1 MKYTSPIS
9 HNALAQHYQSRL
21 DTLIEHGDVKPF
33 FLWHMLVLFGLP
45 LSALLVLHHDGSK
58 FIRRAVFALILGV
71 AYDLIE
77 NRRSQLGANGYML
90 GALTTY
96 WVIWCAALLIFND
109 VEKKFKRI
117 ERRAAPANVGPE
129 DSGFIDM
136 DKDGDVDGCDAPT
149 SASDGGSTP
158 TVNRKPGDDSTKRQ
172 GSEELK
178 SRREVLVWQAYPRSF
193 LHRLNW
199 AFDLL
204 SNMRGPQWNWR
215 VSTMGPLPAS
225 VNAQLNPGKRDTSRE
240 LSDSELLDARTRL
253 KVAFGCFVKSYLLL
267 DLVKVLM
274 MRDPYFIGMA
284 SPDIPPPFPFD
295 YLSAIPSGVTLY
307 RHMLTG
313 YGVYIALCFGTSFGP
328 PIFLGLSVAFPTFAR
343 AITSVPLDAP
353 WLYADTF
360 GPFFK
365 SALEHGLAGCW
376 GRWWHQLFR
385 VGFTN
390 AGRWILSLLP
400 QRLATNNNIR
410 RAVITFAAFS
420 LSGLLHAFGSHTQ
433 LGDTKP
439 FGPFIFFILQAV
451 GITIEDTFKRV
462 ILPTLLPYKLPRWL
476 RWTGNALFVYFWLTT
491 TGGYAADDFAKG
503 GMWTTEPIP
512 VSPIRG
518 LDLGVKGEGW
528 WCWKEPWFRRI
539 RRERWWE
546 SGLQVL

>member
-1 MKYTSPIS
+1 MS
-9 HNALAQHYQSRL
+9 HTNPVSYNTLAQRFHDRL
-21 DTLIEHGDVKPF
+21 DTLTEHGDTKPF

-45 LSALLVLHHDGSK
+45 LSALLVLHYDGSR
-58 FIRRAVFALILGV
+58 FIRRSIFALILGV
-71 AYDLIE
+71 AFDLIKY
-77 NRRSQLGANGYML
+77 RRSQLGANGYML
-90 GALTTY
+90 GVLTTY
-96 WVIWCAALLIFND
+96 WVIWCATLLIFND

-117 ERRAAPANVGPE
+117 ERRTAPANVGPE

-136 DKDGDVDGCDAPT
+136 DKDGDVDSCDVQT
-149 SASDGGSTP
+149 SGSDGGPTP
-158 TVNRKPGDDSTKRQ
+158 TYNPGPNNDSAKRQ
-172 GSEELK
+172 GYGEPK
-178 SRREVLVWQAYPRSF
+178 SQKEVLIWQAYPQSF

-240 LSDSELLDARTRL
+240 LNDSEVLDARTRL
-253 KVAFGCFVKSYLLL
+253 KIAFASFVKSYLLL
-267 DLVKVLM
+267 DFVKVLM
-274 MRDPYFIGMA
+274 MRDPYFIGMV
-284 SPDIPPPFPFD
+284 SPGIPPPFPFN
-295 YLSAIPSGVTLY
+295 YLSDIPSGITLY

-313 YGVYIALCFGTSFGP
+313 YGVYIALSYGTSFGP
-328 PIFLGLSVAFPTFAR
+328 PIFLGLSVAFPNFAR

-353 WLYADTF
+353 WLYTDTF

-410 RAVITFAAFS
+410 RAVIAFVAFS
-420 LSGLLHAFGSHTQ
+420 LSGLLHAFGSYTQ
-433 LGDTKP
+433 LGDTRP
-439 FGPFIFFILQAV
+439 LGPFMFFILQAV
-451 GITIEDTFKRV
+451 GITIEDTFKRI
-462 ILPTLLPYKLPRWL
+462 ILPSVLPYKLPRWL
-476 RWTGNALFVYFWLTT
+476 RWTGNVLFVYFWLTT
-491 TGGYAADDFAKG
+491 TGGYAADDFARG

-518 LDLGVKGEGW
+518 LDLGVQGEGW

-539 RRERWWE
+539 RGEQWWE